1 MTTTATP
8 ETSRIIAANVEP
20 GTRLRHEGEDRTV
33 ETKEM
38 SQSGHTARIT
48 FADGTTWAPRS
59 TTPAFVV
66 DADPA
71 TEPTDEQ
78 LAGGPSHDTRAEDG
92 RETALEYRLHE
103 VDGLGDKSIDAAL
116 EETGITPAAAQAEPN
131 AEQEKRLAKPKA
143 GLKGKALAIWIIT
156 GEGVRSQAEKATG
169 LRQQAKRA
177 AQASSSARGP
187 QSGSMTDAMLT
198 VLKRHRNKPMTAKE
212 VTAEIM
218 RDGLAPNLKGKTPD
232 ATVGAKFATEAK
244 KDDGL
249 FERTEPGKFKAR

>member
-1 MTTTATP
+1 MTTTAD
-8 ETSRIIAANVEP
+8 E
-20 GTRLRHEGEDRTV
+20 
-33 ETKEM
+33 
-38 SQSGHTARIT
+38 
-48 FADGTTWAPRS
+48 
-59 TTPAFVV
+59 TTP
-66 DADPA
+66 
-71 TEPTDEQ
+71 EPTDEQ
-78 LAGGPSHDTRAEDG
+78 LAGGPSTDTREQEAREQAPSTDGPDTLRVQMLGRGTMTRRSITAAFKEAE
-92 RETALEYRLHE
+92 
-103 VDGLGDKSIDAAL
+103 
-116 EETGITPAAAQAEPN
+116 ITEAAQDALPSD
-131 AEQEKRLAKPKA
+131 AQQKRLDKPKA
-143 GLKGKALAIWIIT
+143 GLTGKALALWIIT

-249 FERTEPGKFKAR
+249 FERTEPGKFKARA